1 MNSDFNPEQ
10 PNNNLPILPPEV
22 DLRDPD
28 ILIASMGA
36 SRAVSQLRTRL
47 TLSKRTIANAIDLF
61 SPLFVPEA
69 VASSG
74 VENIVTTNDSVYI
87 AKIERIR
94 DLEPVEKETLRYTE
108 AVEQGAHI
116 VNNHGFLA
124 TNDYIKLQKTL
135 EPAQNGIRNYPG
147 TNLKNPI
154 TGKIYYTPPVG
165 EKKIRDLLSNFEKY
179 YNEKAPTHEVYARMA
194 ILHYQFEAI
203 HPFGDGNGR
212 TGRILMPLYL
222 MVQQELPV
230 PVLFISQYILNNRDS
245 YYELLRGVTN
255 NNNWKDWILFIIN
268 ATEKQAEYTTGIL
281 QNIQINLGKTK
292 KILREKYPKIYSS
305 ELVDFLFS
313 RAYFTEKDFEKE
325 IGISQATARKYL
337 AILENEGVLG
347 KKKQPKR
354 NRYLY
359 INKKYTDII
368 LNI

>member
-1 MNSDFNPEQ
+1 MNGNFDPEQ
-10 PNNNLPILPPEV
+10 PNNSLALLPPEV
-22 DLRDPD
+22 DLKDPD
-28 ILIASMGA
+28 ILIASMKA
-36 SRAVSQLRTRL
+36 SRSVSQLRTRL

-74 VENIVTTNDSVYI
+74 VENIITTNDSVYI
-87 AKIERIR
+87 AKIKNSRS
-94 DLEPVEKETLRYTE
+94 LEPVEKETLRYTE
-108 AVEQGAHI
+108 AIEQGAHI
-116 VNNHGFLA
+116 VDERGFLT

-135 EPAQNGIRNYPG
+135 EPAQNGIRNYSG
-147 TNLKNPI
+147 TTLKNPS

-165 EKKIRDLLSNFEKY
+165 ERRIRDLLGNFEKY
-179 YNEKAPTHEVYARMA
+179 YNEGSPAHEVYARMA

-222 MVQQELPV
+222 MVQRELPV
-230 PVLFISQYILNNRDS
+230 PVLFISQYILNNRDH

-255 NNNWKDWILFIIN
+255 NGDWKKWIFFIIK
-268 ATEKQAEYTTGIL
+268 ATEEQANYTTDVL
-281 QNIQINLGKTK
+281 QKIQTNLGKTK
-292 KILREKYPKIYSS
+292 TLLKEKYPNLYSS

-313 RAYFTEKDFEKE
+313 RAYFTKKDFEKE
-325 IGISQATARKYL
+325 IKVSPVTAKKYL
-337 AILENEGVLG
+337 MILEEEEILD

-359 INKKYTDII
+359 VNKKYTDVI
-368 LNI
+368 LNM

>member
-1 MNSDFNPEQ
+1 MNKTFDPNK
-10 PNNNLPILPPEV
+10 PNNNLAILPP
-22 DLRDPD
+22 DINFRDPD
-28 ILIASMGA
+28 ILIASMKA

-47 TLSKRTIANAIDLF
+47 TLNKRTIANAIDLF

-74 VENIVTTNDSVYI
+74 VENIITTNDSVYI
-87 AKIERIR
+87 AKIEKTRR
-94 DLEPVEKETLRYTE
+94 LEPVEKETLRYTE
-108 AVEQGAHI
+108 AIEQGAHI
-116 VNNHGFLA
+116 VNNRGFLA
-124 TNDYIKLQKTL
+124 TNDYIRLQKTL
-135 EPAQNGIRNYPG
+135 EPTQNGIRNYPG
-147 TNLKNPI
+147 TNLKNPV
-154 TGKIYYTPPVG
+154 TKKVYYTPPVG
-165 EKKIRDLLSNFEKY
+165 EKKIRDLLANFEKY
-179 YNEKAPTHEVYARMA
+179 YNENAPTHEVYARMA

-222 MVQQELPV
+222 MVQRELPV

-245 YYELLRGVTN
+245 YYELLRNVTN
-255 NNNWKDWILFIIN
+255 NNNWKDWILFIIE
-268 ATEKQAEYTTGIL
+268 ATEKQADYTTSIL
-281 QNIQINLGKTK
+281 QKIQVNLSKTK
-292 KILREKYPKIYSS
+292 VLLREKYPNIYSS

-325 IGISQATARKYL
+325 ISVSQVTARKYL
-337 AILENEGVLG
+337 ATLEKEGILG

-359 INKKYTDII
+359 VNKKYTDVI

>member
-1 MNSDFNPEQ
+1 MNKVFNPEL
-10 PNNNLPILPPEV
+10 PNNNLAVLPPDV
-22 DLRDPD
+22 DFRDSD
-28 ILIASMGA
+28 ILIASMKA
-36 SRAVSQLRTRL
+36 SRSVSQLRTRL

-74 VENIVTTNDSVYI
+74 VENIITTNDSVYI
-87 AKIERIR
+87 AKIEKIR
-94 DLEPVEKETLRYTE
+94 NLEPVEKETLRYTDALE
-108 AVEQGAHI
+108 HGAHI
-116 VNNHGFLA
+116 VNNRGFLA
-124 TNDYIKLQKTL
+124 TNDYIKLQKML

-147 TNLKNPI
+147 TTLKNPV
-154 TGKIYYTPPVG
+154 TKKVYYTPPVG
-165 EKKIRDLLSNFEKY
+165 EKKIRDLLSNYEKY

-255 NNNWKDWILFIIN
+255 NGDWKSWILFIIE
-268 ATEKQAEYTTGIL
+268 ATEKQADYTTSVL
-281 QNIQINLGKTK
+281 QKIQDNLSKTK
-292 KILREKYPKIYSS
+292 ALIKEEYPSIYSS

-325 IGISQATARKYL
+325 IGVSQVTARKYL
-337 AILENEGVLG
+337 AALEAEYILD
-347 KKKQPKR
+347 KKRQPKR

-359 INKKYTDII
+359 VNKKYTDVI